1 MDLKSIN
8 WNRDYN
14 LFIEYLFNIRDIKY
28 KEFNSKIITSKYE
41 ILGIRSPILKNMAKE
56 IFKGD
61 YASFLVMEDYR
72 YYEIIMLKGLVLGL
86 IKDISEL
93 EKYFDSYLNLIDN
106 WALCDSFC
114 ASLKIVNK
122 NKEYFLNIIDG
133 LINSKEEYRVRVGLV
148 LLLDFYVEEKYLDYI
163 FLGINK
169 TTSNLYYINM
179 ARAWLLC
186 ECFIKYQDYTLNYLD
201 NNELDKFTINKA
213 ISKIRDSFRVE
224 KEKKEDILK
233 YKR

>member
-8 WNRDYN
+8 WNKDYN

-28 KEFNSKIITSKYE
+28 KEFNSKIITTKYE
-41 ILGIRSPILKNMAKE
+41 ILGIKSPVLKKMARE

-61 YASFLVMEDYR
+61 YKSFLDINDNN

-86 IKDISEL
+86 IKNISEL
-93 EKYFDSYLNLIDN
+93 EEYFNGYLNLIDN

-122 NKEYFLNIIDG
+122 NKEYFLNIIDD
-133 LINSKEEYRVRVGLV
+133 LINSKLEYKVRVGLV
-148 LLLDFYVEEKYLDYI
+148 LLLDFYVEKEYLDYI
-163 FLGINK
+163 FECINK
-169 TTSNLYYINM
+169 TESDFYYINM

-186 ECFIKYQDYTLNYLD
+186 ECFIKYQDYTLKYLD
-201 NNELDKFTINKA
+201 NNKLDKFTINKT
-213 ISKIRDSFRVE
+213 ISKIRDSFRVD
-224 KEKKEDILK
+224 KDKKEYILK